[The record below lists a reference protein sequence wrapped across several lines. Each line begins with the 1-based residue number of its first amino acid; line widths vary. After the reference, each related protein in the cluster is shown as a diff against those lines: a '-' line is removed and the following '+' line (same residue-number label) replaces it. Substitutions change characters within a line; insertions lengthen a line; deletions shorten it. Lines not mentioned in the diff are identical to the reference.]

1 MPMFEWTPDMIR
13 FMCDAS
19 KYGEYHDALARK
31 IAVHLPPHAHICDAG
46 CGLGYLSLAL
56 AQHAERVTAVD
67 IAPQAIAVLEQS
79 MKRREIANMQAVCAD
94 IGDCNLQQKY
104 DAMVLCFFGS
114 VSETLRIAKA
124 QCSETVIMIKR
135 DWVGHRFST
144 EHMEIRHTISDAE
157 AQLEALSIPFTSE
170 RFALRMDQPFR
181 SLEDAEAFFH
191 VYGRGAPK
199 FSRTELVSRLIAQ
212 EDDEFPYRYPMENRL
227 GMLVLRAGDIPAIQ

>member
-1 MPMFEWTPDMIR
+1 MFEWTPDMIR
-13 FMCDAS
+13 FMRDAS
-19 KYGEYHDALARK
+19 EYGGYHDALAQK
-31 IAVHLPPHAHICDAG
+31 IAAHLPPQAHVCDAG

-56 AQHAERVTAVD
+56 AQHAQRVTAVD
-67 IAPQAIAVLEQS
+67 IAPLAISVLQHSMEQ
-79 MKRREIANMQAVCAD
+79 RNIANIQTVCAD
-94 IGDCNLQQKY
+94 IGVCNTQQKY

-114 VSETLRIAKA
+114 VADTLRIAKE
-124 QCSETVIMIKR
+124 QCSGTVVMIKR

-144 EHMEIRHTISDAE
+144 EHMVIRHTIADAE
-157 AQLEALSIPFTSE
+157 AQLSALGIPHTSE

-181 SLEDAEAFFH
+181 SMEDAEAFFK

-199 FSRTELVSRLIAQ
+199 FSRTELVSRLVAQ